1 MRWVV
6 APSLPAALPW
16 LELEQE
22 PPLLLE
28 AVRELV
34 ANRADKASSPKEASE
49 SADAI
54 VTILPDD
61 DTVEQVAA
69 GKDGVLEG
77 MSEGAILVDMSTI
90 SPTMARRIAERLEAN
105 GMEMLDAPVSGGE
118 IGAIEGSLS
127 IMVGR
132 KQEVFIEFCRF
143 CKEWVRILIILVIMG
158 QGR

>member
-1 MRWVV
+1 MRHH
-6 APSLPAALPW
+6 P
-16 LELEQE
+16 
-22 PPLLLE
+22 
-28 AVRELV
+28 
-34 ANRADKASSPKEASE
+34 PKEASD

-105 GMEMLDAPVSGGE
+105 GMEMLDAPVSLPYDEVKNMSGGRMAE
-118 IGAIEGSLS
+118 FGYLNYLKNNLVRRDENGAIVVEDKFG
-127 IMVGR
+127 
-132 KQEVFIEFCRF
+132 KKTTIED
-143 CKEWVRILIILVIMG
+143 M
-158 QGR
+158 